1 MRDTAARDFLYE
13 NPPLVEVIAE
23 IHWRLVPIQIG
34 PGTAIDPHR
43 EAFAEAFTEACAQ
56 YGFTV
61 DETVVPDNVPRELLG
76 HQVVR
81 RFRREA
87 NGWPLFQ
94 IGPGVVTANIVPP
107 YDGWS
112 EFLPVIRLAVQML
125 FRSYPLPERYLKIEA
140 LELRYIDA
148 FTEKHG
154 VTDRATFIRDDLGM
168 APPLPEAVLA
178 LASETEEPVQQTAS
192 ALLQLRNPA
201 NSTASLSVEN
211 GTASD
216 RPAVI
221 ATFRARTRGDHL
233 RGVGQDFIETWFNDA
248 HGVVKE
254 WFESVV
260 SGRVKE
266 KMGPARELQ
275 G

>member
-1 MRDTAARDFLYE
+1 MRDTAARDFVYE

-56 YGFTV
+56 HGFTV

-81 RFRREA
+81 RFRRET

-107 YDGWS
+107 YDGWG
-112 EFLPVIRLAVQML
+112 EFLPIVRTAVDLL
-125 FRSYPLPERYLKIEA
+125 FGSYPLPERYLNIEA

-148 FTEKHG
+148 FTEDHG
-154 VTDRATFIRDDLGM
+154 VADRATFIREDLGM
-168 APPLPEAVLA
+168 AAPLPEPILA
-178 LASETEEPVQQTAS
+178 LASETDEPVQQTAS
-192 ALLQLRNPA
+192 AVLQLSNPE
-201 NSTASLSVEN
+201 NSIASLSVEN

-221 ATFRARTRGDHL
+221 ATFRARTRGNHL
-233 RGVGQDFIETWFNDA
+233 RRVDRDFIATWFDEA

-254 WFESVV
+254 WFEAAV
-260 SGRVKE
+260 SDRVKE
-266 KMGPARELQ
+266 KMGPTKEL
-275 G
+275 